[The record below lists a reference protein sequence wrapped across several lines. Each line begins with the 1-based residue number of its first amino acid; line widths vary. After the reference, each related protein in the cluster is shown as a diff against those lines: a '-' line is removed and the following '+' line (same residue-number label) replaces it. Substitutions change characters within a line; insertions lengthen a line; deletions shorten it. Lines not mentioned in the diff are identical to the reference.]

1 MNSYLYIKV
10 ESSNINKFLQKCN
23 KNGINIINV
32 KYISYKSIIVL
43 INEKDYK
50 RIKKI
55 GINKK
60 ISIVKKNGKNRY
72 IEILKN
78 NKVFFISCLIGII
91 ILIVLS
97 NIIFKI
103 EIISD
108 NNELKNIIKTEL
120 SNNGI
125 EKYRFMKNFDDIEI
139 IKKNII
145 NKYRDNIEWMEIS
158 RIGTKYRVNVVERKI
173 KKIESSDKIYSLVAN
188 KSGVVR
194 GIFTEKGI
202 SLVEKG
208 DYVKKGDILVSSDI
222 KLNDNLK
229 NRISVKSKVYA
240 ETWYK
245 VRVEYPLDY
254 SEKKYTNNK
263 RKTIFVKISNKY
275 IEPLSYNN
283 YDRKKKVVYKDRF
296 NLFEIGLE
304 EIREIKIINNHYSV
318 SEALKKA
325 NEEAKNKIDGI
336 LEDDEYIINEKTLN
350 FYNNG
355 SKIIVDIFFSIYEQI
370 GELREIE
377 KGD

>member
-23 KNGINIINV
+23 KNGINIINI

-125 EKYRFMKNFDDIEI
+125 EKYKFMKNFDDIEI

-296 NLFEIGLE
+296 NLIEIGLE

-336 LEDDEYIINEKTLN
+336 LEEDEYIINEKTLN